1 MPTVCTVRQSG
12 SNSSLAA
19 VAAAAAAAAAAVVLV
34 GVVVGVG
41 VLRSR
46 RDMMR
51 TLLLVAGGAV
61 EY

>member
-19 VAAAAAAAAAAVVLV
+19 VAAAAAAAAAVVLV